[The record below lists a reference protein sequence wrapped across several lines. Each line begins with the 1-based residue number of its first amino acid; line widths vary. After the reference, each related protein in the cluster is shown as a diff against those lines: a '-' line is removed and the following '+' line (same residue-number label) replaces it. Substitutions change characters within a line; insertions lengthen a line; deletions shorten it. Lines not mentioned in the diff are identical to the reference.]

1 MTGPEFVILILH
13 RKIHDISAKEITMVT
28 EDMARAVHA
37 AWMEAR
43 RADGW
48 TYGQMRNDAM
58 KQTPC
63 LVPYDRLPADE
74 KAYDYATA
82 EAVIAKL
89 KEMGYEIRKS

>member
-1 MTGPEFVILILH
+1 MS
-13 RKIHDISAKEITMVT
+13 DIVT
-28 EDMARAVHA
+28 EEVARAVHT

-63 LVPYDRLPADE
+63 LVPYDQLPADE

>member
-1 MTGPEFVILILH
+1 
-13 RKIHDISAKEITMVT
+13 MVT

-63 LVPYDRLPADE
+63 LVPYDQLSAEER
-74 KAYDYATA
+74 AYDYATA
-82 EAVIAKL
+82 EAVVAKL

>member
-1 MTGPEFVILILH
+1 
-13 RKIHDISAKEITMVT
+13 MVT

-48 TYGQMRNDAM
+48 TYGQMRDDAM

-63 LVPYDRLPADE
+63 LVPYDQLSEEE

-89 KEMGYEIRKS
+89 KEMGYEIRKP